1 MARPDPRVD
10 PTSMPPKEEQEHLVD
25 QVVIQKT
32 MKPKGDDLAGENAAP
47 AAVGPQAV
55 TVLDPRFSELE
66 PLIRANDWKAIA
78 DKLGPLDKAGA
89 LPPNLGLVAG
99 IAHNELT
106 KEGSDAARDLVTRC
120 IGGVI
125 GLSEEN
131 EIVRVL
137 SRRMLRKNPSR
148 LAERPAPPP
157 RTSIL
162 IVVIVL
168 VLGGAVGW
176 FAASPTGARFFKA
189 YR

>member
-10 PTSMPPKEEQEHLVD
+10 PTSMPPKEEHEHLVE

-32 MKPKGDDLAGENAAP
+32 MKPKEESSDEGVAAP
-47 AAVGPQAV
+47 VTGPQAI

-66 PLIRANDWKAIA
+66 PLIRANDWKGVA

-106 KEGSDAARDLVTRC
+106 KDGSQAARDLVTRC

-137 SRRMLRKNPSR
+137 SRRMLRKNPHR
-148 LAERPAPPP
+148 LTERPAPPP

-168 VLGGAVGW
+168 VLGGAIGW
-176 FAASPTGARFFKA
+176 FAASPTGARFLKA